1 MQSALVHLRE
11 ARGRHTPEMTR
22 LMLSF
27 CKDVD
32 GQSGRRL
39 ADYIPDLYQAC
50 RSYLD
55 QGVVLAR

>member
-1 MQSALVHLRE
+1 
-11 ARGRHTPEMTR
+11 
-22 LMLSF
+22 MLSF